1 MTFYN
6 VLFTVLPPV
15 VLGVF
20 DQFVGARMLDRYP
33 ELYKLGQQ
41 NAFVSLPLPDHI
53 RDARPLTIRLIH
65 HTVQR
70 ADILAVDRECLGS
83 FTGASFRFAFER
95 SALTYFECQVIYV
108 VSVAIFWENL
118 ILPQG
123 WIGGQWVWG
132 TTLYLSALLTVLA
145 KAALISEYVNCGS
158 STSNVRCSQVSC
170 CSIWTKY
177 TLLAIPG
184 SFVFTMAFLPIY
196 ALVAPLIGFS
206 KEYTGIVPRL
216 WSNIIFWMTIL
227 GLPFLLLLRDFAWK
241 S

>member
-1 MTFYN
+1 MLEEGWTLTFYN

-41 NAFVSLPLPDHI
+41 NAFVSLKRLQTRGIH
-53 RDARPLTIRLIH
+53 RLILP
-65 HTVQR
+65 TNYSSAFGYSGNGSPMPWRTPLYVARFLCQ
-70 ADILAVDRECLGS
+70 ILRTEPPL
-83 FTGASFRFAFER
+83 
-95 SALTYFECQVIYV
+95 LQVIYA

-145 KAALISEYVNCGS
+145 KAALISEYAGN
-158 STSNVRCSQVSC
+158 
-170 CSIWTKY
+170 K
-177 TLLAIPG
+177 
-184 SFVFTMAFLPIY
+184 
-196 ALVAPLIGFS
+196 ALTCRV
-206 KEYTGIVPRL
+206 
-216 WSNIIFWMTIL
+216 
-227 GLPFLLLLRDFAWK
+227 
-241 S
+241 